1 MKRTFIIATGLALAG
16 CSNFPDIPLLNDQY
30 RSKPIVRGAEVPRH
44 TSNGKSTAESVPKE
58 HRLAMRIAPK
68 PKRKPY
74 RKPIKHFEP
83 KKLVGLTQAQVR
95 NMIGAPVTIVDSPP
109 STVWSYRSTNC
120 ALDVFFFLD
129 VGSKTFRALTFDLK
143 GPAKKSAA
151 SQLCL
156 GKLRAAGNG
165 S

>member
-120 ALDVFFFLD
+120 ALDVFSFSMLAPRLFGRLH
-129 VGSKTFRALTFDLK
+129 SI
-143 GPAKKSAA
+143 
-151 SQLCL
+151 
-156 GKLRAAGNG
+156 LRAQQKRARHHNCVLE